1 MAMDEFIRRKNIELF
16 RAKLKRE
23 HDPELRETLEEL
35 LKEYEALPLGGGDNP
50 PIAA

>member
-23 HDPELRETLEEL
+23 RDPELRETLEQL
-35 LKEYEALPLGGGDNP
+35 LKEYEAIPLGGGTP

>member
-1 MAMDEFIRRKNIELF
+1 MDEFIRRKNIELF

-23 HDPELRETLEEL
+23 RDPELRAMLEEL
-35 LKEYEALPLGGGDNP
+35 LKEYEALPLGGGGCS